1 MDDTDTVTPELPEE
15 DSSIQDQVAQSER
28 VMDNLERD
36 MQGIEAQLETL
47 ANRSQEYEILARVCE
62 SLEELDNI
70 GATQLFWDRHI
81 GPVDSLD
88 HLKNAR
94 VKADEF
100 REEISRVED
109 QRLAII
115 DKIGGQNVVLDR
127 LHYDLCDVLERQEA
141 RSNEWQVEREP
152 DEIPFRAQVMPWTRG
167 CEEDERFRKSLGAS
181 ILGSLAIILLTLTVA
196 LPIVERSTIDELP
209 ERVAKLVREEMA
221 RPPPPPV
228 QEPIIPDEQ
237 IPEPEPEP
245 EPELVAEIP
254 PEQLP
259 ESTTEPVVADFEQP
273 DTREQVKSKGILAFR
288 ESFAAQANL
297 RPTAQ
302 LGSQARVRSAGED
315 EVGRPQRM
323 MVTSSAPGSSG
334 GINLASISRDV
345 GGGGGGI
352 DDVQVTRVS
361 SSIGGGDGPNRPLS
375 GGAFAGRTDQEIQI
389 VFDRYKSA
397 LYRLYN
403 RELRKDPTLRGQMV
417 LRMTIEPDGSVSLC
431 ELQSSDMEAPGL
443 VTQVVDRVRTFDFGA
458 KEDIVAVTII
468 YPIDFLP
475 AA

>member
-1 MDDTDTVTPELPEE
+1 MDNTDTITPELSEE
-15 DSSIQDQVAQSER
+15 DSSIQEQAAQSER
-28 VMDNLERD
+28 VMGKLERD
-36 MQGIEAQLETL
+36 MHAIETQLEEL
-47 ANRSQEYEILARVCE
+47 ASKSQEYEVLARVRE

-70 GATQLFWDRHI
+70 GATHLFWNRQI
-81 GPVDSLD
+81 GPADSLD
-88 HLKNAR
+88 HLQNAR
-94 VKADEF
+94 QMADEF
-100 REEISRVED
+100 SEEIIRVED
-109 QRLAII
+109 QRLAIV
-115 DKIGGQNVVLDR
+115 DKIDVQNTDLDR
-127 LHYDLCDVLERQEA
+127 LHYDLREVLERQEI
-141 RSNEWQVEREP
+141 RSNEWLVEREP
-152 DEIPFRAQVMPWTRG
+152 DEIVFRAQVMPWTRG

-181 ILGSLAIILLTLTVA
+181 ILGALAIALLALTIA

-209 ERVAKLVREEMA
+209 ERVAKLVREELA
-221 RPPPPPV
+221 LPPTPPV
-228 QEPIIPDEQ
+228 REPIIPDEE
-237 IPEPEPEP
+237 IPLP
-245 EPELVAEIP
+245 EPELAEEIP

-259 ESTTEPVVADFEQP
+259 ESTAEPLVADIEQP

-288 ESFAAQANL
+288 ESFAARANL

-323 MVTSSAPGSSG
+323 MVATSAPGSSG
-334 GINLASISRDV
+334 GINLANISRDV

-352 DDVQVTRVS
+352 GDVQVTRVA

-375 GGAFAGRTDQEIQI
+375 GGAFAGRTDEEIQI

>member
-1 MDDTDTVTPELPEE
+1 MDDTDTITSELSEE
-15 DSSIQDQVAQSER
+15 DSSIQEKVAQSER
-28 VMDNLERD
+28 VMDSLERD
-36 MQGIEAQLETL
+36 MHAIETQLEEL
-47 ANRSQEYEILARVCE
+47 ANRNPEFEVLGRVCE
-62 SLEELDNI
+62 SLEELDSV
-70 GATQLFWDRHI
+70 GATNLFWDRHI
-81 GPVDSLD
+81 GPADSLD

-94 VKADEF
+94 QKADTF
-100 REEISRVED
+100 NKEIIRVED
-109 QRLAII
+109 QRQAIF
-115 DKIGGQNVVLDR
+115 DKIDVQNVVLDR
-127 LHYDLCDVLERQEA
+127 LHYDLRDVLERQEV
-141 RSNEWQVEREP
+141 RSSEWLVVREP
-152 DEIPFRAQVMPWTRG
+152 DEIQFRAQVMPWARG

-181 ILGSLAIILLTLTVA
+181 ILASLAIALLSLTIA
-196 LPIVERSTIDELP
+196 LPIVERSTVDELP
-209 ERVAKLVREEMA
+209 ERVAKLVRQEMA

-237 IPEPEPEP
+237 IPEPEAEP
-245 EPELVAEIP
+245 KLVEEIP

-259 ESTTEPVVADFEQP
+259 ESTTEPVVADVEQP

-315 EVGRPQRM
+315 EVGRPQRL
-323 MVTSSAPGSSG
+323 MVATSAPGSSG
-334 GINLASISRDV
+334 GINLANISRDV

-352 DDVQVTRVS
+352 ADVQVTRVA

-375 GGAFAGRTDQEIQI
+375 GGAFAGRTDEEIQI

-431 ELQSSDMEAPGL
+431 VLQSSDMEAPGL

>member
-1 MDDTDTVTPELPEE
+1 MDNTDTITAELSEE
-15 DSSIQDQVAQSER
+15 DSSIQEQAAQSRR
-28 VMDNLERD
+28 VMDKLERD
-36 MQGIEAQLETL
+36 MRAIETQLEEL
-47 ANRSQEYEILARVCE
+47 ANKSQEYEVLARVRE

-70 GATQLFWDRHI
+70 GATHLFWNRHI
-81 GPVDSLD
+81 GPADSLD
-88 HLKNAR
+88 HLQNAR
-94 VKADEF
+94 QMADEF
-100 REEISRVED
+100 SEEIIRVED

-115 DKIGGQNVVLDR
+115 DKIDVQNTDLDR
-127 LHYDLCDVLERQEA
+127 LHYDLREVLERQEV
-141 RSNEWQVEREP
+141 RSNEWLVEREP
-152 DEIPFRAQVMPWTRG
+152 DEIVFRAQVMPWTRG

-181 ILGSLAIILLTLTVA
+181 ILGALAIALLALTIA

-209 ERVAKLVREEMA
+209 ERVAKLVREELA
-221 RPPPPPV
+221 LPPTPPV
-228 QEPIIPDEQ
+228 REPIIPDEE
-237 IPEPEPEP
+237 IPLP
-245 EPELVAEIP
+245 EPELAEEIP

-259 ESTTEPVVADFEQP
+259 ESTAEPLVADIEQP

-288 ESFAAQANL
+288 ESFAARANL

-323 MVTSSAPGSSG
+323 MVATSAPGSSG
-334 GINLASISRDV
+334 GINLANISRDV

-352 DDVQVTRVS
+352 SDVQVTRVA

-375 GGAFAGRTDQEIQI
+375 GGAFAGRTDEEIQI

>member
-1 MDDTDTVTPELPEE
+1 MDDNDTIALELSEE
-15 DSSIQDQVAQSER
+15 GNLIQDQVTQSE
-28 VMDNLERD
+28 VAMENLERD
-36 MQGIEAQLETL
+36 MHAIETQLEEL
-47 ANRSQEYEILARVCE
+47 AKRNQEFEVLARVCE
-62 SLEELDNI
+62 SLEELDSV
-70 GATQLFWDRHI
+70 GATNLFWDRHI
-81 GPVDSLD
+81 GPADSLD

-94 VKADEF
+94 QQATEFNDE
-100 REEISRVED
+100 IIRVED
-109 QRLAII
+109 QRQAIF
-115 DKIGGQNVVLDR
+115 DKIDVQNVALDR
-127 LHYDLCDVLERQEA
+127 LHYDLRDVLERQEV
-141 RSNEWQVEREP
+141 RSSEWLVEREP
-152 DEIPFRAQVMPWTRG
+152 DEIPFRAQVMPWARG

-181 ILGSLAIILLTLTVA
+181 ILASLAIALLSLTIA
-196 LPIVERSTIDELP
+196 LPIVERSTVDELP
-209 ERVAKLVREEMA
+209 ERVAKLVRKEIA
-221 RPPPPPV
+221 PPPPQPV

-245 EPELVAEIP
+245 ELAAEIP

-259 ESTTEPVVADFEQP
+259 ESTTEPVVADIAQP

-315 EVGRPQRM
+315 KIGRPERM
-323 MVTSSAPGSSG
+323 MVATSAPGSSG
-334 GINLASISRDV
+334 GINLSNISRDV

-352 DDVQVTRVS
+352 GDVQVTRVA

-375 GGAFAGRTDQEIQI
+375 GGAFAGRTDEEIQI
-389 VFDRYKSA
+389 VFDRYKAA

-417 LRMTIEPDGSVSLC
+417 LRMTIEPDGSVSFC
-431 ELQSSDMEAPGL
+431 VLQSSDMDAPAL

>member
-1 MDDTDTVTPELPEE
+1 MDNTDTITQELSEE
-15 DSSIQDQVAQSER
+15 DSSIQEQAAQSER
-28 VMDNLERD
+28 VMGKLERD
-36 MQGIEAQLETL
+36 MHAIETQLEEL
-47 ANRSQEYEILARVCE
+47 ASKSQEYEVLARVRE

-70 GATQLFWDRHI
+70 GATHLFWNRQI
-81 GPVDSLD
+81 GPADSLD
-88 HLKNAR
+88 HLQNAR
-94 VKADEF
+94 QMADEF
-100 REEISRVED
+100 SEEIIRVED
-109 QRLAII
+109 QRLAIV
-115 DKIGGQNVVLDR
+115 DKIDVQNTDLDR
-127 LHYDLCDVLERQEA
+127 LHYDLREVLERQEI
-141 RSNEWQVEREP
+141 RSNEWLVEREP
-152 DEIPFRAQVMPWTRG
+152 DEIVFRAQVMPWTRG

-181 ILGSLAIILLTLTVA
+181 ILGALAIALLALTIA

-209 ERVAKLVREEMA
+209 ERVAKLVREELA
-221 RPPPPPV
+221 LPPTPPV
-228 QEPIIPDEQ
+228 REPIIPDEE
-237 IPEPEPEP
+237 IPLP
-245 EPELVAEIP
+245 EPELAEEIP

-259 ESTTEPVVADFEQP
+259 ESTAEPLVADIEQP

-288 ESFAAQANL
+288 ESFAARANL

-323 MVTSSAPGSSG
+323 MVATSAPGSSG
-334 GINLASISRDV
+334 GINLANISRDV

-352 DDVQVTRVS
+352 GDVQVTRVA

-375 GGAFAGRTDQEIQI
+375 GGAFAGRTDEEIQI